1 MTQPLHQQLG
11 GLPRLGP
18 VVDELVDRHAA
29 NPALAPRFRGQDL
42 PQLKALSLALFQSAP
57 PLSELAGLET
67 TELAHVGMRFD
78 AQEFAAVVD
87 DVIVTLREHGYRP
100 GEVDAVVQ
108 LLRRANQGFRAAP
121 ARAPT
126 AALPSW
132 QLVCS

>member
-1 MTQPLHQQLG
+1 MTPHLYQQLG

-18 VVDELVDRHAA
+18 VVDDLVDRHAA

-57 PLSELAGLET
+57 PLAELAYLET
-67 TELAHVGMRFD
+67 PGLAHAGMRFD
-78 AQEFAAVVD
+78 AQELAAVVD

-100 GEVDAVVQ
+100 AEVDAVVQ

-121 ARAPT
+121 ARAPA